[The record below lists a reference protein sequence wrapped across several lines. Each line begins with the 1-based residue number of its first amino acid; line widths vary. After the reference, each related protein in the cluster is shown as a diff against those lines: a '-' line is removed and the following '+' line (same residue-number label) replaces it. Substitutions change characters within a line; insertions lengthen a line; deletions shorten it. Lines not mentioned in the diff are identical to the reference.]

1 MIWILISAILLIA
14 LILVIAKKIR
24 PFWKKLIL
32 IFLILVGILLS
43 VFKFIFPLNEG
54 PKPMGPYGVKNEK
67 SYYIHKTEIPK
78 MATSGSDREVPVSW
92 WLPEDE
98 NTKHPLVIF
107 SHGSFGI
114 EDSNSSL
121 FEELASNGYI
131 VASLGHPYHSFITS
145 LSDGSDVYVDSSFFQ
160 SVMDSQGS
168 ENLEKTR
175 EGFNEWKSIR
185 VEDISFVLDSIL
197 SDEKYSSKIDQE
209 KIFLSGHSLG
219 GSAALEVGRN
229 RANALLGIIAL
240 ESPFF
245 GDIVGIEGEKYLFS
259 EKEYPLPVLH
269 FYSDA
274 LWGKLD
280 EITTYEM
287 NQKLLESNNPKYVNV
302 HVEGSGHIGL
312 SELSLASPFLTNLFD
327 NGMNSKPALEKIEEI
342 NKATLEFLDRLTK

>member
-14 LILVIAKKIR
+14 LVLVIAKKIR

-32 IFLILVGILLS
+32 IFFILAGILLS
-43 VFKFIFPLNEG
+43 VFKFVFPLNEG
-54 PKPMGPYGVKNEK
+54 PKPTGPYGVKNEK

-98 NTKHPLVIF
+98 NTQHPLVIF

-114 EDSNSSL
+114 EDSNPSL

-145 LSDGSDVYVDSSFFQ
+145 LSDGRDVYVDSSFFQ
-160 SVMDSQGS
+160 SVMNSQGS

-175 EGFNEWKSIR
+175 EEFNEWKSIR

-229 RANALLGIIAL
+229 RANALLGVIAL

-245 GDIVGIEGEKYLFS
+245 GDIVGIKGEKYLFT
-259 EKEYPLPVLH
+259 EIEYPLPVLH

-287 NQKLLESNNPKYVNV
+287 NQRLLESNNPKYVNV

-342 NKATLEFLDRLTK
+342 NKTTLEFLDRLTK